1 MMILKEIDMI
11 DFDTFKIVINSAPLV
26 SIDFIIKNNNG
37 KILLG
42 QRINKP
48 ANGYLFTIGGRI
60 YKNERLEDA
69 KSRILLDEIGLNL
82 RELKPR
88 FLGVF
93 EHFYTDSFV
102 SDNISTH
109 YINLAYEIIIKNI
122 ENLPK
127 KQHSDYVWLSIDE
140 LMNSSIVHKYVKNY
154 FNICKE
160 N

>member
-1 MMILKEIDMI
+1 MILKEIDML
-11 DFDTFKIVINSAPLV
+11 DFDTFKIVINSVPLV

-48 ANGYLFTIGGRI
+48 ASGYLFTIGGRI

-127 KQHSDYVWLSIDE
+127 KQHSNYLWLSIDE
-140 LMNSSIVHKYVKNY
+140 LMSSPMVHKYVKNY
-154 FNICKE
+154 FNFCKE

>member
-1 MMILKEIDMI
+1 MILKEIDML
-11 DFDTFKIVINSAPLV
+11 DFDTFKIVIKSTPLI
-26 SIDFIIKNNNG
+26 SIDFIIKNDNDQ
-37 KILLG
+37 ILLG

-48 ANGYLFTIGGRI
+48 ASGYLFTIGGRI

-69 KSRILLDEIGLNL
+69 KNRILLDETGLNL
-82 RELKPR
+82 RELKSR

-102 SDNISTH
+102 SDSISTH
-109 YINLAYEIIIKNI
+109 YINLAYEITVKNI

-127 KQHSDYVWLSIDE
+127 KQHSNYLWLSIDE
-140 LMNSSIVHKYVKNY
+140 LMNSSIVHEHVKNY
-154 FNICKE
+154 FSFCKE